1 MRQQINLYQPVFSSE
16 RKLFG
21 ASTVASAFVVLI
33 VGLGAYTV
41 HSRAQLR
48 NLASEV
54 EVLRADQEARDA
66 QAALSEEQAAR
77 STPAEIE
84 SRVKELSRAVAARTQ
99 ALHMLQSGAA
109 GQATGFAPRLEAL
122 ARRHVDGLW
131 IDAVVLSGANGSMSL
146 SGATVDPD
154 IVPRYLQNLA
164 QDAVLTGTRFDDFL
178 IERPEPEAKSEP
190 APADA
195 EAGIEVPKKRRAPQY
210 IRFRAGTRALEP
222 EAPEAAT

>member
-21 ASTVASAFVVLI
+21 ASTVASAFAVLI
-33 VGLGAYTV
+33 VGLVAYTI
-41 HSRAQLR
+41 HSRTQLQKFK
-48 NLASEV
+48 SEV
-54 EVLRADQEARDA
+54 EVRRAEQEEREA

-77 STPAEIE
+77 GTPAEIE
-84 SRVKELSRAVAARTQ
+84 SRIKELSRAIAARTQ

-109 GQATGFAPRLEAL
+109 GQTTGFAPRLEAL

-131 IDAVVLSGANGSMSL
+131 IDAVILSGANGSMSL
-146 SGATVDPD
+146 AGATVDPD

-178 IERPEPEAKSEP
+178 IERPQPETKSEP

-195 EAGIEVPKKRRAPQY
+195 EATIATPKKRPAPKY
-210 IRFRAGTRALEP
+210 IRFRAGTRALNP
-222 EAPEAAT
+222 VAPEAAT

>member
-21 ASTVASAFVVLI
+21 AGTVASAFAILI
-33 VGLGAYTV
+33 VGLTAYTI
-41 HSRAQLR
+41 HARGQL
-48 NLASEV
+48 NSLQGEV
-54 EVLRADQEARDA
+54 DVLRADQEEREA
-66 QAALSEEQAAR
+66 QAALSEDQAAR
-77 STPAEIE
+77 GTPTDVE
-84 SRVKELSRAVAARTQ
+84 SRVKELSRSVAARTQ

-109 GQATGFAPRLEAL
+109 GQTTGFAPRLEAL

-131 IDAVVLSGANGSMSL
+131 IDAVILSGANGSMSL
-146 SGATVDPD
+146 AGATVDPD

-164 QDAVLTGTRFDDFL
+164 RDAVLTGTRFDDFL

-195 EAGIEVPKKRRAPQY
+195 EATIDAPKKPRAPKY
-210 IRFRAGTRALEP
+210 IRFRAGTRALYP
-222 EAPEAAT
+222 ATPEAAT